1 MSNIKD
7 LVNFEQF
14 AGHGG
19 RGGAIRA
26 LFGNRRRAAL
36 LAGTAALLLVAG
48 AIYQRSAAD
57 APPAVADMAVA
68 VSARVLAPQSV
79 RIWSEFSG
87 RLTAVD
93 AADIRPEVSGR
104 ITEVRFKDGQTV
116 HAGDILFVID
126 PRPYDAAVA
135 KAEADLATANTNA
148 RLTRLLLDRNKSLL
162 DVQALARNA
171 YDQSVNANGVAVAAI
186 QAAEAELT
194 QAKLDIDRAHVK
206 APITGRVSRA
216 EIMVGNLVQAG
227 PNAPLLTSIVSG
239 DGIYADFD
247 VDEQTYLRS
256 VHRAAQTQNQEA
268 RIPVQMTLQGDSDH
282 VYQGR
287 IESFDNKIDP
297 GTGTIRAR
305 ARFDNA
311 DGVLVPGMFASIKL
325 GSSVS
330 STVLLVPDDAV
341 GNDQSKRF
349 VYVVAPGNKAAFRE
363 VTLGQ
368 EVGGERV
375 VLSGLKPG
383 ERVITDGLQRL
394 QPDSI
399 VRVDNTPAPHQFAA
413 K

>member
-1 MSNIKD
+1 MNTD
-7 LVNFEQF
+7 QF
-14 AGHGG
+14 AASRGSRIGVIRSLLGG
-19 RGGAIRA
+19 KYRMV
-26 LFGNRRRAAL
+26 L
-36 LAGTAALLLVAG
+36 LAGAASALLTAG
-48 AIYQRSAAD
+48 AVYERSAAQTPT
-57 APPAVADMAVA
+57 AAVESAVP
-68 VSARVLAPQSV
+68 VSAQVLMPQTV
-79 RIWSEFSG
+79 HIWSEFSG

-93 AADIRPEVSGR
+93 AADVRPEVSGR
-104 ITEVRFKDGQTV
+104 ITEVHFKDGQIV
-116 HAGDILFVID
+116 KAGDILFVID
-126 PRPYDAAVA
+126 PRPYEAAVQ

-148 RLTRLLLDRNKSLL
+148 RLSRILLDRNKSLL
-162 DVQALARNA
+162 DAQALARNS

-186 QAAEAELT
+186 QAAQAALI
-194 QAKLDIDRAHVK
+194 QAKLDVDRAYVK
-206 APITGRVSRA
+206 APIAGRIGRA

-256 VHRAAQTQNQEA
+256 VHQAAQSQAQEA
-268 RIPVQMTLQGDSDH
+268 RIPVQLTLSGDADH

-287 IESFDNKIDP
+287 IESFDNKIDA

-305 ARFDNA
+305 ARFDNT

-325 GSSVS
+325 GSSVA

-341 GNDQSKRF
+341 GSDQSKRF
-349 VYVVAPGNKAAFRE
+349 VMVVAPGNKAAFRA

-368 EVGGERV
+368 EVSGQRV
-375 VLSGLKPG
+375 VLSGLRPG

-394 QPDSI
+394 QPGSI
-399 VRVDNTPAPHQFAA
+399 VAVQNAPHQFAA